1 MNFKMVFFVK
11 KMPQMTKETTLNEF
25 NDSNAL
31 NEIHE
36 VEEKMKISTAEI
48 KIYII
53 ECVKTY
59 GMYTNDD
66 FKKYIIQKS
75 GKIPTKNQI
84 AGAIAQL
91 VDSNDISRVGRG
103 LYSKDIES
111 TSVNT
116 KASSNN
122 AKEDTLKAEI
132 YNTLS
137 KVEKELVSAIGSV
150 NVFDLNSENFEI
162 IKKIRGLKDTIEEI
176 KGQCK

>member
-1 MNFKMVFFVK
+1 
-11 KMPQMTKETTLNEF
+11 
-25 NDSNAL
+25 
-31 NEIHE
+31 
-36 VEEKMKISTAEI
+36 MKISTAEI

-66 FKKYIIQKS
+66 LKIHNSKS

>member
-1 MNFKMVFFVK
+1 
-11 KMPQMTKETTLNEF
+11 
-25 NDSNAL
+25 
-31 NEIHE
+31 
-36 VEEKMKISTAEI
+36 MKISTAEI

-122 AKEDTLKAEI
+122 AKE
-132 YNTLS
+132 
-137 KVEKELVSAIGSV
+137 LVSAIGSV

>member
-1 MNFKMVFFVK
+1 
-11 KMPQMTKETTLNEF
+11 MTL
-25 NDSNAL
+25 L
-31 NEIHE
+31 RINEIN
-36 VEEKMKISTAEI
+36 TAI
-48 KIYII
+48 H
-53 ECVKTY
+53 T
-59 GMYTNDD
+59 TAAT
-66 FKKYIIQKS
+66 
-75 GKIPTKNQI
+75 P
-84 AGAIAQL
+84 IAQL

>member
-1 MNFKMVFFVK
+1 
-11 KMPQMTKETTLNEF
+11 MTKETTLNEF

-91 VDSNDISRVGRG
+91 VDSMIFQELGEA
-103 LYSKDIES
+103 YI
-111 TSVNT
+111 
-116 KASSNN
+116 
-122 AKEDTLKAEI
+122 LKI
-132 YNTLS
+132 
-137 KVEKELVSAIGSV
+137 
-150 NVFDLNSENFEI
+150 
-162 IKKIRGLKDTIEEI
+162 
-176 KGQCK
+176 

>member
-1 MNFKMVFFVK
+1 
-11 KMPQMTKETTLNEF
+11 MTKETTFNEF

-53 ECVKTY
+53 
-59 GMYTNDD
+59 
-66 FKKYIIQKS
+66 
-75 GKIPTKNQI
+75 
-84 AGAIAQL
+84 
-91 VDSNDISRVGRG
+91 
-103 LYSKDIES
+103 
-111 TSVNT
+111 
-116 KASSNN
+116 
-122 AKEDTLKAEI
+122 EDTLKAEI

>member
-1 MNFKMVFFVK
+1 
-11 KMPQMTKETTLNEF
+11 MTKETTLNEF

-122 AKEDTLKAEI
+122 AKEDE
-132 YNTLS
+132 
-137 KVEKELVSAIGSV
+137 
-150 NVFDLNSENFEI
+150 
-162 IKKIRGLKDTIEEI
+162 
-176 KGQCK
+176 

>member
-1 MNFKMVFFVK
+1 
-11 KMPQMTKETTLNEF
+11 MPQMTKETTLNEF

-84 AGAIAQL
+84 AG
-91 VDSNDISRVGRG
+91 VFRG
-103 LYSKDIES
+103 IFSDDFHWHYLW
-111 TSVNT
+111 
-116 KASSNN
+116 
-122 AKEDTLKAEI
+122 
-132 YNTLS
+132 
-137 KVEKELVSAIGSV
+137 
-150 NVFDLNSENFEI
+150 
-162 IKKIRGLKDTIEEI
+162 
-176 KGQCK
+176 

>member
-1 MNFKMVFFVK
+1 ML
-11 KMPQMTKETTLNEF
+11 QMTKETTINEF
-25 NDSNAL
+25 NDSNVL

-36 VEEKMKISTAEI
+36 TEEKMKISTAEI

>member
-1 MNFKMVFFVK
+1 M
-11 KMPQMTKETTLNEF
+11 
-25 NDSNAL
+25 
-31 NEIHE
+31 
-36 VEEKMKISTAEI
+36 
-48 KIYII
+48 
-53 ECVKTY
+53 
-59 GMYTNDD
+59 
-66 FKKYIIQKS
+66 
-75 GKIPTKNQI
+75 
-84 AGAIAQL
+84 
-91 VDSNDISRVGRG
+91 SRVGRG